1 MFYTLLRSF
10 LLITVTIAFSTQ
22 ANAQQRRQVAHT
34 QVCIDVYDMESV
46 DRQPQFPGGDTAM
59 LRFINNERR
68 YPAEAYHDGIQGRVL
83 CSFVVSEDGSLTHIS
98 VIRGVEESLDR
109 EAVRIISEMPKWMAG
124 EIDDTPVPVYCIL
137 PIPFRR

>member
-10 LLITVTIAFSTQ
+10 LLITVTIAFSAQ

-68 YPAEAYHDGIQGRVL
+68 YPLRLIMMGYKGVCFAVL
-83 CSFVVSEDGSLTHIS
+83 WS
-98 VIRGVEESLDR
+98 VR
-109 EAVRIISEMPKWMAG
+109 MAL
-124 EIDDTPVPVYCIL
+124 L
-137 PIPFRR
+137 PTFL